1 MTIKRTTK
9 KTVRK
14 STSSHSSKV
23 AKKTV
28 TRVTKKLPLELQKNY
43 YSEKTLA
50 EVLAVGT
57 GYLKAH
63 LQFEKKTTSQKVTL
77 VKLSLDMVT
86 EAKKNKLILDR
97 KKLQNALYHFTGYK
111 TELNNKNFMMS
122 IKRVIDATFYLMEN
136 NKASISDE
144 GQILDNKGKVVPVK
158 ELDKKSSSKPSRNRD
173 NKKNEVATLSKAK
186 ESLQYLMDNPQFL
199 QNLDINDL
207 TDFQNTLE
215 TVVNSR
221 TVEADEEPNPQM
233 KNVGVATLSKNAFA
247 NKSARL

>member
-1 MTIKRTTK
+1 MTIKRTIK

-14 STSSHSSKV
+14 STSSHNSKV
-23 AKKTV
+23 AQKSV

-77 VKLSLDMVT
+77 VKLSLDMVN

-97 KKLQNALYHFTGYK
+97 KRLQNALYHFTGYK

-136 NKASISDE
+136 SKASISDA

-158 ELDKKSSSKPSRNRD
+158 DLDKKSSSKPSRNRD
-173 NKKNEVATLSKAK
+173 NKKNEVTTLSKAK
-186 ESLQYLMDNPQFL
+186 ESAQYLLDNPRFL
-199 QNLDINDL
+199 LDLGLEKLSQLEASIEQAID
-207 TDFQNTLE
+207 TL
-215 TVVNSR
+215 NSEAEEMPVLKG
-221 TVEADEEPNPQM
+221 TVEMP
-233 KNVGVATLSKNAFA
+233 LSKTAF
-247 NKSARL
+247 R

>member
-1 MTIKRTTK
+1 MTIKKTTK
-9 KTVRK
+9 KTVKK
-14 STSSHSSKV
+14 STSSHVSKV
-23 AKKTV
+23 AKKSV

-77 VKLSLDMVT
+77 VKLSLDMVN

-97 KKLQNALYHFTGYK
+97 KRLQNALYHFTGYK

-136 NKASISDE
+136 SKASISDE
-144 GQILDNKGKVVPVK
+144 GQILDTKGKVVPVK

-173 NKKNEVATLSKAK
+173 NKKNEVATLSKAR
-186 ESLQYLMDNPQFL
+186 ESLEYLNNNPQFL
-199 QNLDINDL
+199 QNLDLDDL
-207 TDFQNTLE
+207 TDFLNTLE
-215 TVVNSR
+215 SVVNSR
-221 TVEADEEPNPQM
+221 TAEAKEDPNPQM
-233 KNVGVATLSKNAFA
+233 KGIKEMPLSRTAFA
-247 NKSARL
+247 

>member
-1 MTIKRTTK
+1 MTIKRTIK

-14 STSSHSSKV
+14 STSSHTSKV
-23 AKKTV
+23 AQKSV

-77 VKLSLDMVT
+77 VKLSLDMVN

-97 KKLQNALYHFTGYK
+97 KRLQNAIYHFTGYK

-136 NKASISDE
+136 SKASISDA
-144 GQILDNKGKVVPVK
+144 GQILDSKGKVVPVK
-158 ELDKKSSSKPSRNRD
+158 DLDKKSSSKPSRNRD
-173 NKKNEVATLSKAK
+173 NKKNEVTTLSKAK
-186 ESLQYLMDNPQFL
+186 ESLQYLINNPQFL
-199 QNLDINDL
+199 QNLDLEDL

-215 TVVNSR
+215 IVVNQR
-221 TVEADEEPNPQM
+221 TVENDEDPNPQM
-233 KNVGVATLSKNAFA
+233 KGIGTMPEDIDFT
-247 NKSARL
+247 NKSARI

>member
-1 MTIKRTTK
+1 MTIKRTIK

-14 STSSHSSKV
+14 STSSHTSKV
-23 AKKTV
+23 AQKSV

-63 LQFEKKTTSQKVTL
+63 LQFEKKTNSQKETL
-77 VKLSLDMVT
+77 VKLSLDMVN

-97 KKLQNALYHFTGYK
+97 KRLQNALYHFTGYK

-136 NKASISDE
+136 SKASISDA
-144 GQILDNKGKVVPVK
+144 GQILDTKGKVVPVK
-158 ELDKKSSSKPSRNRD
+158 DLDKKSSSKPSRNRD
-173 NKKNEVATLSKAK
+173 NKKNEVTTLSKAK
-186 ESLQYLMDNPQFL
+186 ESLQYLIDNPQFL
-199 QNLDINDL
+199 QNLDLEDL

-215 TVVNSR
+215 IVVNQR
-221 TVEADEEPNPQM
+221 TVENDEDPNPQM
-233 KNVGVATLSKNAFA
+233 KGIGTMPEDIDFT
-247 NKSARL
+247 NKSARI

>member
-1 MTIKRTTK
+1 MTIKRTIK

-14 STSSHSSKV
+14 STSSHTSKV
-23 AKKTV
+23 AQKSV

-77 VKLSLDMVT
+77 VKLSLDMVN

-97 KKLQNALYHFTGYK
+97 KRLQNAIYHFTGYK

-136 NKASISDE
+136 SKASISDA
-144 GQILDNKGKVVPVK
+144 GQILDSKGKVVPVID
-158 ELDKKSSSKPSRNRD
+158 LDKKSSSKPSRNRD
-173 NKKNEVATLSKAK
+173 NKKNEVTTLSKAK
-186 ESLQYLMDNPQFL
+186 ESLQYLINNPQFL
-199 QNLDINDL
+199 QNLDLEDL

-215 TVVNSR
+215 IVVNQR
-221 TVEADEEPNPQM
+221 TVENDEDPNPQM
-233 KNVGVATLSKNAFA
+233 KGIGTMPEDIDFT
-247 NKSARL
+247 NKSARI

>member
-1 MTIKRTTK
+1 MTIKRTIK

-14 STSSHSSKV
+14 STSSHNSKV
-23 AKKTV
+23 AQKSV

-77 VKLSLDMVT
+77 VKLSLDMVN

-97 KKLQNALYHFTGYK
+97 KRLQNALYHFTGYK

-136 NKASISDE
+136 SKASISDA
-144 GQILDNKGKVVPVK
+144 GQILDSKGKVVPVK
-158 ELDKKSSSKPSRNRD
+158 DLDKKSSSKPSRNRD
-173 NKKNEVATLSKAK
+173 NKKNEVTTLSKAK
-186 ESLQYLMDNPQFL
+186 ESAQYLLDNPRFL
-199 QNLDINDL
+199 LELGLEKLSQLEASIEQAID
-207 TDFQNTLE
+207 TL
-215 TVVNSR
+215 NSEAEEMPVLKG
-221 TVEADEEPNPQM
+221 TVEMP
-233 KNVGVATLSKNAFA
+233 LSKTAF
-247 NKSARL
+247 R